1 MMEFLMNRYLV
12 ILVAIVGLVRLAGA
26 EPESK
31 PADSAKS
38 PKETLKEEDAA
49 ARAGN
54 LDQDLAFYRATS
66 EQEKKLAQAIAEADV
81 ALARLQK
88 AVEQKFGKE
97 LGVAVVHAAGAQD
110 VGDID
115 AAKEKV
121 NGDKATIE
129 WKRKDSQPLTMIKV
143 DGKWMISRSD
153 LVEGM
158 DAKEVG
164 GLTDAMRQLT
174 AQLGFIAQRVEQ
186 GKYRSGEGVRDRIQE
201 LTNQLF
207 SGEHK
212 DGAA

>member
-1 MMEFLMNRYLV
+1 MNRYLV
-12 ILVAIVGLVRLAGA
+12 ILVAVLGLVNLAGA

-38 PKETLKEEDAA
+38 PKETLRAEDAA
-49 ARAGN
+49 AKSGN
-54 LDQDLAFYRATS
+54 LEEDLAFYRAGND
-66 EQEKKLAQAIAEADV
+66 QEKKLAHAIAEADV

-110 VGDID
+110 VSDID
-115 AAKEKV
+115 AAKEKTS
-121 NGDKATIE
+121 GDKATIE
-129 WKRKDSQPLTMIKV
+129 WKRKDSQPITMVKV
-143 DGKWMISRSD
+143 DGKWKISLSD
-153 LVEGM
+153 LIEGM

-164 GLTDAMRQLT
+164 ELTDAMKQLT

-186 GKYRSGEGVRDRIQE
+186 NKYRSGEGVRDRVQE
-201 LTNQLF
+201 LTTQLF

-212 DGAA
+212 PGAA